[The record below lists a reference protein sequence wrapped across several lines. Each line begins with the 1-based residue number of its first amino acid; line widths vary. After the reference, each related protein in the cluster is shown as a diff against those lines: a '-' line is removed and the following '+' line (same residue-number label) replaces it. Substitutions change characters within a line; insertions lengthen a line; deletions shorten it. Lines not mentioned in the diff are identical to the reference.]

1 MQLTEKKL
9 QLSEDITLQN
19 VDETGKILEKKIQNV
34 QKNFEELN
42 QYYKMAGLENIN
54 GKLLMEIIDQIQE
67 MIQQLKKMKEEFMVN
82 QTEQEM
88 YFEITEESIELANQA
103 RLEQYTYG
111 KVSVICP
118 KCQEHPEI
126 YTTPGGER
134 TTITCKCGYIR
145 NCEINF

>member
-42 QYYKMAGLENIN
+42 QYYKMVGLENIN

-67 MIQQLKKMKEEFMVN
+67 MIQQLKKMEEEVEKFKKKQCN
-82 QTEQEM
+82 K
-88 YFEITEESIELANQA
+88 S
-103 RLEQYTYG
+103 G
-111 KVSVICP
+111 
-118 KCQEHPEI
+118 
-126 YTTPGGER
+126 
-134 TTITCKCGYIR
+134 
-145 NCEINF
+145 

>member
-42 QYYKMAGLENIN
+42 QYYKMVGLENIN

-67 MIQQLKKMKEEFMVN
+67 MIQQLKKMEEEVEKFKKKTV
-82 QTEQEM
+82 
-88 YFEITEESIELANQA
+88 
-103 RLEQYTYG
+103 
-111 KVSVICP
+111 
-118 KCQEHPEI
+118 
-126 YTTPGGER
+126 
-134 TTITCKCGYIR
+134 
-145 NCEINF
+145 